1 MILKIITFE
10 GKKIYDKFFAE
21 RNNEINTW
29 NNKFKYEET
38 KYQFKSVYR
47 ISISVNS
54 CNHSLCLIRNI
65 ADGTIDLEKKKKK
78 NLDQN

>member
-1 MILKIITFE
+1 MKE
-10 GKKIYDKFFAE
+10 KEIYDKFVAE

-38 KYQFKSVYR
+38 KYYFKSVYR

-65 ADGTIDLEKKKKK
+65 ADGTIDLEKAKKKKIKK